1 MPDFRAHDQP
11 PDPLADSR
19 RSLAAG
25 IALRI
30 EAMILDGTIAPGE
43 RINEVRLSAS
53 LHVSRAPV
61 REACRRLERHGL
73 VEVRPNL
80 GTFVCTLDARDI
92 ADLYDLRANLEDL
105 VGRRAAERIDDG
117 RLAALAAVFTELER
131 EAQAGRS
138 REYFLANRRFHDLI
152 VAATGSRHLDDAYA
166 GVTKRLALY
175 RIGHLARGSDLLIS
189 LEEHRRILAA
199 LRARDATAAGRA
211 LADHCRSG
219 YHRHLGQTAAAP

>member
-138 REYFLANRRFHDLI
+138 REKAN
-152 VAATGSRHLDDAYA
+152 
-166 GVTKRLALY
+166 
-175 RIGHLARGSDLLIS
+175 
-189 LEEHRRILAA
+189 ELAA
-199 LRARDATAAGRA
+199 HQKRR
-211 LADHCRSG
+211 
-219 YHRHLGQTAAAP
+219 